1 VPVTDNALLPG
12 KDLCNGMRR
21 LLGWMVG
28 VSELWYD
35 VVITQ
40 SVENVDDDEYVA
52 FRLLLLT
59 GVSESDRKTVLSSD
73 AGVCS

>member
-1 VPVTDNALLPG
+1 VV
-12 KDLCNGMRR
+12 R
-21 LLGWMVG
+21 

-40 SVENVDDDEYVA
+40 PVENVDDEQYVA

-59 GVSESDRKTVLSSD
+59 GVSESNDTNPVLSSD
-73 AGVCS
+73 AGMCS